1 MTRRI
6 LHIEI
11 PVDTGQDI
19 DPRLA
24 ENIKHKMVDWSD
36 GRYPFATE
44 MLVHGIETIIR
55 DALRSLVE
63 QDKHRE
69 FGNAM
74 VEHEDGR
81 GTSAKW
87 WLESQKVTIPHPC
100 LRVSEVVVTLK
111 PDTNNSLEIDQS

>member
-1 MTRRI
+1 MTRHI
-6 LHIEI
+6 LQFEI
-11 PVDTGQDI
+11 PVDTGHEI

-63 QDKHRE
+63 HDKRSE
-69 FGNAM
+69 FGNEM
-74 VEHEDGR
+74 VEHEDGK
-81 GTSAKW
+81 GTTAKW
-87 WLESQKVTIPHPC
+87 WLESQKVSIPHPC
-100 LRVSEVVVTLK
+100 IRVSEIVVSIK
-111 PDTNNSLEIDQS
+111 ADTNN